1 MDVVLI
7 TGANKGIG
15 YEVARQ
21 LASKGMHVLLGAR
34 DAARGQAAVE
44 ALRAEARE
52 FIAKGDGAIDLV
64 VIDVADRASIIAR
77 PPKSR
82 KSTAPSMS

>member
-21 LASKGMHVLLGAR
+21 LAGRGMQVLLGAR
-34 DAARGQAAVE
+34 DAARGQAAVD
-44 ALRAEARE
+44 ALRAQGLGSVE
-52 FIAKGDGAIDLV
+52 FIE
-64 VIDVADRASIIAR
+64 IDVTSQTSIDAAGRAGPR
-77 PPKSR
+77 
-82 KSTAPSMS
+82 